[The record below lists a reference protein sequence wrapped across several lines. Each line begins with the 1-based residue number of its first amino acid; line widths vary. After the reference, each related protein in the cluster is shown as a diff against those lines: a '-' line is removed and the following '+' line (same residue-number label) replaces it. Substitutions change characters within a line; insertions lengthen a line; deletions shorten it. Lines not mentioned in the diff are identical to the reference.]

1 MFGSMLSFHFL
12 LSCFMLLV
20 LVAANWE
27 PQDDCPSSPQPCGY
41 LGKIFFPFTTS
52 SNPKCGLRIS
62 GCEDDGAVKQISLGG
77 KKLYKIDAIINPLD
91 LNYLSI
97 FIHYPDL
104 DTVATEQQ
112 RIQPSEI
119 ENEYFTIA
127 NNITFFGCSLNP
139 NEITNSIPSNMTLYR
154 HCQNH
159 SMYYNSSHSF
169 DYPMPNIPFA
179 CLLFPFNFE
188 GQRLN
193 CDGQPPRLS
202 QPPVPP
208 PATAKAKKI
217 ALFVGIPI
225 LVVVFAL
232 VVVII
237 LLLLKGR
244 KKRSGLQSKSRSAYS
259 SSFRNT
265 TSMESGGVYFGISV
279 FSFDELREATNNFVE
294 DRKLGEGGFG
304 IVYFGKLRDGREVAV
319 KRLFERNYRP
329 VESFINEIQILTR
342 LRHRNLVSLYGCT
355 SRHSRDL
362 MLVYEHIPNGTVSSH
377 LHGDQRN
384 SSFLPW
390 HLRMK
395 IAIQTASALAY
406 LHASDIIHRD
416 VKTTNIL
423 LDNSFDAKVTDFG
436 LSRLFPDDVT
446 HVSTAPRGTPGYVDP
461 DYRLCYQLTTK
472 SDVYSFGV
480 VLVELISSLKAV
492 DMDRNREDIK
502 LANLAIR
509 KIQKGAFYEL
519 VDPSLGFH
527 SDEKLKMMIGS
538 VAELAFRCL
547 QEDKELRPS
556 MGEVLEV
563 LERIHSGRDEPP
575 NQDGIVV
582 NGAIRASQSYVHP
595 PLPNTL
601 INPQQRLFK
610 TN

>member
-1 MFGSMLSFHFL
+1 M
-12 LSCFMLLV
+12 
-20 LVAANWE
+20 
-27 PQDDCPSSPQPCGY
+27 
-41 LGKIFFPFTTS
+41 
-52 SNPKCGLRIS
+52 
-62 GCEDDGAVKQISLGG
+62 
-77 KKLYKIDAIINPLD
+77 
-91 LNYLSI
+91 
-97 FIHYPDL
+97 
-104 DTVATEQQ
+104 
-112 RIQPSEI
+112 
-119 ENEYFTIA
+119 
-127 NNITFFGCSLNP
+127 
-139 NEITNSIPSNMTLYR
+139 
-154 HCQNH
+154 
-159 SMYYNSSHSF
+159 
-169 DYPMPNIPFA
+169 
-179 CLLFPFNFE
+179 
-188 GQRLN
+188 
-193 CDGQPPRLS
+193 
-202 QPPVPP
+202 
-208 PATAKAKKI
+208 
-217 ALFVGIPI
+217 
-225 LVVVFAL
+225 
-232 VVVII
+232 
-237 LLLLKGR
+237 
-244 KKRSGLQSKSRSAYS
+244 
-259 SSFRNT
+259 
-265 TSMESGGVYFGISV
+265 
-279 FSFDELREATNNFVE
+279 
-294 DRKLGEGGFG
+294 
-304 IVYFGKLRDGREVAV
+304 
-319 KRLFERNYRP
+319 
-329 VESFINEIQILTR
+329 
-342 LRHRNLVSLYGCT
+342 
-355 SRHSRDL
+355 
-362 MLVYEHIPNGTVSSH
+362 YEHIPNGTVSSH